1 MCTHFTPFTAILIDV
16 LWDTFS
22 IGGLL
27 HLGRCQRLL
36 LYPLMT
42 LSVPSAGVTEYGPS
56 LFQGKPDFLGF
67 LTEGSII
74 PSFRSLLFIYVMV
87 LFWFKMKCGENLEIT
102 KTFGKIKKKNFL
114 VVLELSSQW
123 QQAAEVVSSQRLLWP
138 HKLVTQSLPIILCSF
153 IFIRRHIISWYFLA
167 LLFVLIM
174 IVGILSIWLNGTSP
188 VPILAWDIFDPQ

>member
-102 KTFGKIKKKNFL
+102 KTFGKIKKKKLPCGFRTIIT
-114 VVLELSSQW
+114 VATSSW
-123 QQAAEVVSSQRLLWP
+123 SGFFPEASLTSQ
-138 HKLVTQSLPIILCSF
+138 
-153 IFIRRHIISWYFLA
+153 
-167 LLFVLIM
+167 
-174 IVGILSIWLNGTSP
+174 TSYP
-188 VPILAWDIFDPQ
+188 VPSNNFMQLYFHQKTHY